1 MVEPIF
7 DYQFRIILI
16 GDSTVGKS
24 SLLKY
29 FTDGKFAEV
38 SDPTVGVDF
47 FARLIQVTDGTRI
60 KLQLWDTAGQER
72 FRSITKSYFRNS
84 VGVLVV
90 FDICN
95 RKSFENVPTWMLE
108 AKTHIEPHQ
117 AVFILVGC
125 KSDLTEQREVSFEE
139 ANTFADFN
147 EMAFVE
153 TSAKTG
159 EKVEETFRIVGQE
172 IYNRVQL
179 GEYSIHDGWD
189 GVKAGYR
196 RAGRD
201 YGLVEADPARTT
213 CC

>member
-7 DYQFRIILI
+7 DYQFRIIII
-16 GDSTVGKS
+16 GNSTVGKS

-29 FTDGKFAEV
+29 FTDGRFAEV

-47 FARLIQVTDGTRI
+47 FARLLQVEDGTRI

-84 VGVLVV
+84 VGVLLVY
-90 FDICN
+90 DICC
-95 RKSFENVPTWMLE
+95 RKSFENVSNWMVE
-108 AKTHIEPHQ
+108 AKSHIEPHR

-125 KSDLTEQREVSFEE
+125 KLDLKDQRQVSTEE
-139 ANTFADFN
+139 AARFADFN
-147 EMAFVE
+147 EMPFVE

-159 EKVEETFRIVGQE
+159 ENVEEAFRIVGQE

-201 YGLVEADPARTT
+201 YGLVEAEAAKTT

>member
-1 MVEPIF
+1 
-7 DYQFRIILI
+7 
-16 GDSTVGKS
+16 
-24 SLLKY
+24 
-29 FTDGKFAEV
+29 
-38 SDPTVGVDF
+38 
-47 FARLIQVTDGTRI
+47 
-60 KLQLWDTAGQER
+60 
-72 FRSITKSYFRNS
+72 
-84 VGVLVV
+84 
-90 FDICN
+90 
-95 RKSFENVPTWMLE
+95 MLE

-125 KSDLTEQREVSFEE
+125 KSDLTEQREVSSEE
-139 ANTFADFN
+139 ANSFADFN

-159 EKVEETFRIVGQE
+159 ENVEESFRVVGQE

-201 YGLVEADPARTT
+201 YGLVEADPARAT